1 MPFLE
6 EMLAIL
12 NFEFDQDLR
21 PRPGPK
27 LAKNARKKVD
37 KRTIVSSNYFE
48 AAVLMN
54 IPNNSDTCTN
64 SYCVDISSPQK
75 LCHFQVVLQLATII
89 F

>member
-1 MPFLE
+1 MGAFGFLHQNGPFLT
-6 EMLAIL
+6 M
-12 NFEFDQDLR
+12 NFEFDQDLG

-54 IPNNSDTCTN
+54 IPNNSDT
-64 SYCVDISSPQK
+64 
-75 LCHFQVVLQLATII
+75 
-89 F
+89 